1 MLSFSRVALVG
12 VIASALGLAA
22 CDRTEERLERAQ
34 EVTDAALGQFLGER
48 DARPSNQIPLS
59 QVPLDRRAVSGQF
72 AEPIVTLAGTARR
85 PQFVIGS
92 IVAKP
97 RDIAQAIPV
106 ADVQR
111 NPELAEDILVDDTAA
126 ERRLVI
132 LDSEAEAEAE
142 RDPSMIEK
150 IQRAPIK
157 SRSITV
163 ISPKREIAAREITN
177 NRIILSEDQT
187 RLPQL
192 PQRSI
197 QSEPYQ
203 SPEQKIEALPK
214 LQPKVA
220 ERALTL
226 QTSTLRRQ
234 MVAEDRMIETATK
247 YGLAASI
254 QRSRTGQMV
263 IEIGDD
269 ALNPTQFTTEQ
280 VKSSR
285 FAYESEDVSCDETQ
299 AMGRAG
305 NPMIAMECVI
315 ADLRDSGEFE
325 YVEKDYV
332 FEQQMIFQ
340 PNGSGPLS
348 VAITPNDPLFALQW
362 HYQNRGD
369 GDNDIQGGTGFV
381 DFWTREGVQGSDE
394 ITVAVVDTG
403 LQFDHPDIEAS
414 PNIVSG
420 WDMVTDPDVANDGDS
435 RDADASDPGDACPE
449 NGVFS
454 NTYHGTHVAGT
465 VGATATNNAAGVA
478 GGAWS
483 VKIVPVRALGRCGGR
498 LSDIN
503 DAIRWAAGTIP
514 EFDALGNEIWNEHP
528 ADIINLSIG
537 LFRTC
542 PASLQDA
549 INDVTNAGA
558 VVVAAAG
565 NDRVSTEFYAPAG
578 CDNVLTVASGDA
590 RGFLAPYSNFGSE
603 VDIIAPGG
611 DLTRDDNGDG
621 NPDGVL
627 SSKMASNCFDPVG
640 GDPVETCYYAFE
652 QGTSMAAPH
661 ASAALV
667 LLKASQP
674 ELSGS
679 DLVDALISRVS
690 PIPDANCMGSCT
702 QFPGSQEL
710 PDQPGMCLRQ
720 CGVGA
725 LDLGV
730 SESDP

>member
-1 MLSFSRVALVG
+1 MLSFSRIVLVG
-12 VIASALGLAA
+12 VLAGMFGLAA

-34 EVTDAALGQFLGER
+34 DVTDTALGQIFGEQG
-48 DARPSNQIPLS
+48 ATPSNQIPLS
-59 QVPLDRRAVSGQF
+59 QVPVERRAVSGQF
-72 AEPIVTLAGTARR
+72 VEPIVTLAGTPRR

-97 RDIAQAIPV
+97 RDIAQAVAV

-111 NPELAEDILVDDTAA
+111 NPELAEDILVDDSAS

-132 LDSEAEAEAE
+132 LDSAAEAEAE
-142 RDPSMIEK
+142 RDPSLIEQ

-163 ISPKREIAAREITN
+163 ISPEREIAAREIAN
-177 NRIILSEDQT
+177 NRIILSEDQS
-187 RLPQL
+187 RLPQS

-197 QSEPYQ
+197 QTEPYQ
-203 SPEQKIEALPK
+203 TREQKIEALPK

-226 QTSTLRRQ
+226 QTNTLRRQ
-234 MVAEDRMIETATK
+234 MIAEDRMIETATK

-269 ALNPTQFTTEQ
+269 ALNPTQFTTQ
-280 VKSSR
+280 QTKSSR
-285 FAYESEDVSCDETQ
+285 FAYESEDVSCDESQ

-305 NPMIAMECVI
+305 NQMVAMECVI
-315 ADLRDSGEFE
+315 ADLRNSGEFE

-340 PNGSGPLS
+340 PNGSGPAG

-362 HYQNRGD
+362 HYQNRSGSD
-369 GDNDIQGGTGFV
+369 DSVQGGAGFV
-381 DFWTREGVQGSDE
+381 DFWTREGVQGSED

-454 NTYHGTHVAGT
+454 DTYHGTHVAGT
-465 VGATATNNAAGVA
+465 VGATATNNAAGIA

-565 NDRVSTEFYAPAG
+565 NDRVSTAFYAPAG

-627 SSKMASNCFDPVG
+627 SSKMALNCFDPVS
-640 GDPVETCYYAFE
+640 GDPVETCFYAFE

-674 ELSGS
+674 DLSGS

-690 PIPDANCMGSCT
+690 PIPESNCTGSCT
-702 QFPGSQEL
+702 QFPGSREL
-710 PDQPGMCLRQ
+710 PDQPGMCLRP

-725 LDLGV
+725 LDLSV
-730 SESDP
+730 SESGP

>member
-420 WDMVTDPDVANDGDS
+420 WDMVTDPDVANDP
-435 RDADASDPGDACPE
+435 R
-449 NGVFS
+449 
-454 NTYHGTHVAGT
+454 
-465 VGATATNNAAGVA
+465 
-478 GGAWS
+478 GG
-483 VKIVPVRALGRCGGR
+483 LG
-498 LSDIN
+498 
-503 DAIRWAAGTIP
+503 
-514 EFDALGNEIWNEHP
+514 
-528 ADIINLSIG
+528 
-537 LFRTC
+537 
-542 PASLQDA
+542 
-549 INDVTNAGA
+549 
-558 VVVAAAG
+558 
-565 NDRVSTEFYAPAG
+565 
-578 CDNVLTVASGDA
+578 
-590 RGFLAPYSNFGSE
+590 
-603 VDIIAPGG
+603 
-611 DLTRDDNGDG
+611 
-621 NPDGVL
+621 
-627 SSKMASNCFDPVG
+627 
-640 GDPVETCYYAFE
+640 
-652 QGTSMAAPH
+652 
-661 ASAALV
+661 
-667 LLKASQP
+667 
-674 ELSGS
+674 
-679 DLVDALISRVS
+679 
-690 PIPDANCMGSCT
+690 
-702 QFPGSQEL
+702 
-710 PDQPGMCLRQ
+710 
-720 CGVGA
+720 
-725 LDLGV
+725 
-730 SESDP
+730 